1 MRFNY
6 AFIMFIGVF
15 LSLYALLHLYFYRKV
30 TKAFHLTLSQNIIFI
45 IILFLLLLS
54 PIIMRLIEGKGP
66 EALSTAVTYAGYL
79 WMGIIFLLFA
89 LNLAVDI
96 YRFFIYL
103 SSHIFNINLLKLMP
117 DRRVALI
124 CVILVTAFIN
134 LYGVYEAWDI
144 RAEMVTLETT
154 KLPAN
159 VERLRVVQISDIHFS
174 RINGIRLAEKITGM
188 ISGLNPD
195 LLVSTGDLID
205 DGLKEQ
211 DKVKRLFRDINS
223 KYGKYA
229 ATGNHEFF
237 AGIQITGKFTED
249 CGFRLLRNESI
260 SVNDFINIAGIDD
273 PAVNRGGFVHKIDE
287 AGVIKGFSPDKI
299 NIFLKH
305 QPRIEK
311 ESINKFDLQL
321 SGHTHR
327 GQIFPFSIF
336 VGMMFKHMD
345 GLYNLGSNSYLYVSS
360 GTGTWGPPIRFLAP
374 PEITVI
380 DFVHEQP
387 RQIN

>member
-15 LSLYALLHLYFYRKV
+15 LSLYALLHFYFYRKV
-30 TKAFHLTLSQNIIFI
+30 TKAFSLTLSQNIIFI
-45 IILFLLLLS
+45 IILFILLLS
-54 PIIMRLIEGKGP
+54 PIIMRVIEGKGP

-103 SSHIFNINLLKLMP
+103 SSHIFNMNLLKLIP
-117 DRRVALI
+117 DRRIALI
-124 CVILVTAFIN
+124 CVILITALIN
-134 LYGVYEAWDI
+134 LYGLYEARNI
-144 RAEMVTLETT
+144 RAEMVTLETS

-174 RINGIRLAEKITGM
+174 RTNGVGLAERITD
-188 ISGLNPD
+188 IVSGLEPD
-195 LLVSTGDLID
+195 ILVSTGDLID
-205 DGLKEQ
+205 DGLREKER
-211 DKVKRLFRDINS
+211 VKDLFRGIKS

-237 AGIQITGKFTED
+237 AGIQVTGKFTED
-249 CGFRLLRNESI
+249 CGFRLLRNESVQ
-260 SVNDFINIAGIDD
+260 VNAFINIAGIDD
-273 PAVNRGGFVHKIDE
+273 PAVNRGGFVQKIDE

-305 QPRIEK
+305 QPRIES
-311 ESINKFDLQL
+311 ESIGKFDLQL

-336 VGMMFKHMD
+336 VGMIFKYMD
-345 GLYNLGSNSYLYVSS
+345 GLYDLGNNSYLYVSR
-360 GTGTWGPPIRFLAP
+360 GTGTWGPPIRFLSP

-380 DFVHEQP
+380 DFVNKQSH
-387 RQIN
+387 